1 MSESNRVRRAAIS
14 GVVGAVVILAPSTAL
29 ADGAREQQNVNL
41 TLAYVTTAQHPYG
54 VAVDYFIS
62 EVRRLSGGRITI
74 TGRPSYPQPEPNLL
88 ADVRSGTVQMATVST
103 AVWDGAG
110 INAFQAL
117 QAPFL
122 VDGYALERQVIAGP
136 TGRRMAAA
144 ATRRAQNVVVLAIAE
159 GGLRK
164 PLGTRAL
171 NTVAAFRGAKIR
183 APQSQVLAI
192 GLRALGAEPDPL
204 PLPEVYQALQ
214 NGTVTGMEAN
224 LGLIATSKFY
234 EVARFVTG
242 NVNFWPFPHAL
253 SINRNTWNGL
263 SAADKSVLR
272 RAAAKVPG
280 YSIGVVSA
288 RSTLPQDLVNCG
300 VRFVNASRREVAR
313 FQNRG
318 RTAYSVLSR
327 RDAETGRYIR
337 EIQAIKR
344 NFRAPRPAALPT
356 RRTGSCTLG

>member
-1 MSESNRVRRAAIS
+1 MSASRWVRRAAVS
-14 GVVGAVVILAPSTAL
+14 GVVGTMAIVAPGAAV
-29 ADGAREQQNVNL
+29 ADGAREQQVDM
-41 TLAYVTTAQHPYG
+41 TLAYVTTQQHPYG
-54 VAVDYFIS
+54 VAVDYFIR
-62 EVRRLSGGRITI
+62 EVNRLSSGRIRI

-88 ADVRSGTVQMATVST
+88 ADVRSGTVEMATVST

-122 VDGYALERQVIAGP
+122 VDGYALERQIIAGP

-144 ATRRAQNVVVLAIAE
+144 ATRSAQNVVVLAIAE

-164 PLGTRAL
+164 PVGTRAL
-171 NTVAAFRGAKIR
+171 NSIAAFRGAKIR
-183 APQSQVLAI
+183 APQSRVLAI
-192 GLRALGAEPDPL
+192 GLRAIGAEPDPL

-234 EVARFVTG
+234 EVAKFVTG
-242 NVNFWPFPHAL
+242 NVNFWPFPHAI
-253 SINRNTWNGL
+253 SINRNVWNRL
-263 SAADKSVLR
+263 SAADKAVLR
-272 RAAAKVPG
+272 RAAARVPA

-300 VRFVNASRREVAR
+300 VRFVNASPREVAR
-313 FQNRG
+313 FRARG
-318 RTAYSVLSR
+318 RTAYAVLSR
-327 RDAETGRYIR
+327 RDATTGRYIR

-344 NFRAPRPAALPT
+344 RFRAPAPAALP
-356 RRTGSCTLG
+356 RRATGACTLG